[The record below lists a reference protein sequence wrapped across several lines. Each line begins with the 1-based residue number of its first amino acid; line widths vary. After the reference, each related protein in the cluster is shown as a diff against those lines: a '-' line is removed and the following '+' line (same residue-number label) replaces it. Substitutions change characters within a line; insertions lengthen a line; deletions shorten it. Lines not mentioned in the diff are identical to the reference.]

1 MSQPLVSIFVRHEQD
16 VVAARQRARQIA
28 ARLGFESQD
37 QTRIATAVSE
47 IARNAFMYGGGGK
60 VEIVVEG
67 RYPPQLLV
75 MRVSD
80 RGPGIRD
87 LDAVLSGRY
96 RSSTG
101 MGLGMLGA
109 RRLVDHFEVTSR
121 PGVGTTVTLGKLF
134 SRRAPEIDPTG
145 LAALADA
152 LAREAPQGV
161 LEEVRQQNQELLRTL
176 EELRQ
181 RQDDLS
187 RLNAEL
193 QDTNRGV
200 LALYAELDEK
210 ADTLR
215 RADEMKSRFLSN
227 MSHEFRTPLNSV
239 MALSRLLLEDTACP
253 LTAEQVRQV
262 GYIRQA
268 AEDLTELVNDLL
280 DLAKVEAGKV
290 VVRPAEFD
298 VRDLFAA
305 LRGMLRPL
313 LLNDQVNLVFEEPE
327 GLPAMHTDEGKV
339 SQILR
344 NLLSNA
350 LKFTERGEIR
360 VSARPGGE
368 GPAGPLIAFSVA
380 DTGIGIAPADQ
391 QRIFEEFG
399 QLENPVQRRVRG
411 TGLGLPLVR
420 RLAGLL
426 GGSVSL
432 ESTPGVG
439 STFTTVL
446 PARFA
451 TDPASDAAEV
461 VAASGP
467 FTLAPGEV
475 PVLVVEDSAQDLLL
489 YEHYFR
495 GSPYRAAIAR
505 TLPEARRLLDQ
516 IHPVAIVLDIRLA
529 GEDKDS
535 WAFIAEMRRRDDTR
549 SLPLV
554 VVSGIDDQAKG
565 LALGADAYAIKPVHR
580 AWLLGTLN
588 RLLERGADRRVLVI
602 DDDEIARYLVRN
614 HLAGA
619 PFVVTEAGD
628 PMQGLREARAER
640 PDFIVLDL
648 VMPEMSGFDVLDRL
662 KEDPVTMDIPV
673 VVLTSKILT
682 DEERRRLAPHARR
695 ILSKQALAEGTEGD
709 HLRQVLSGAEPGE
722 DHRG

>member
-1 MSQPLVSIFVRHEQD
+1 MTLPLISLFIRLEQD

-28 ARLGFESQD
+28 ARLGFEIQD

-47 IARNAFMYGGGGK
+47 IARNAFMYAGGGK
-60 VEIVVEG
+60 VEIAVEG
-67 RYPPQLLV
+67 RRAPQLLIV
-75 MRVSD
+75 RVSD

-87 LDAVLSGRY
+87 LDSVLAGRY
-96 RSSTG
+96 RSATG

-109 RRLVDHFEVTSR
+109 RRMVDHFEVASR
-121 PGVGTTVTLGKLF
+121 PGAGTTVTLGKLF
-134 SRRAPEIDPTG
+134 SRRAPEIGAAG

-152 LAREAPQGV
+152 LGREAPQGT

-181 RQDDLS
+181 RQEDLS

-227 MSHEFRTPLNSV
+227 MSHEFRTPLNSM
-239 MALSRLLLEDTACP
+239 MALSRLLLEDTGQP
-253 LTAEQVRQV
+253 LGPEQQRQV
-262 GYIRQA
+262 GYIRRA

-280 DLAKVEAGKV
+280 DLAKVEAGKI
-290 VVRPAEFD
+290 VVRPADFD

-313 LLNDQVNLVFEEPE
+313 LLNEHVNLVFEEPD
-327 GLPAMHTDEGKV
+327 GLPPMHTDEGKV

-360 VSARPGGE
+360 VTARAAGE
-368 GPAGPLIAFSVA
+368 GERGPLVAFSVA

-391 QRIFEEFG
+391 DRIFEEFG
-399 QLENPVQRRVRG
+399 QLDSPVQRRVRG

-420 RLAGLL
+420 RLATLL

-432 ESTPGVG
+432 ESTPGIG

-446 PARFA
+446 PARFPGE
-451 TDPASDAAEV
+451 PAPSEGRDAEV
-461 VAASGP
+461 GAPVPLAA
-467 FTLAPGEV
+467 GEV

-489 YEHYFR
+489 YDHYFR
-495 GSPYRAAIAR
+495 DSRYHPVIAR
-505 TLPEARRLLDQ
+505 TLPEARRLLEQ
-516 IHPVAIVLDIRLA
+516 MRPVAIVLDIRLA
-529 GEDKDS
+529 GEDT
-535 WAFIAEMRRRDDTR
+535 WAFIGEVRRREESRTT
-549 SLPLV
+549 PLV
-554 VVSGIDDQAKG
+554 VVSSIDDQAKG
-565 LALGADAYAIKPVHR
+565 LTLGADAYAIKPVHPS
-580 AWLLGTLN
+580 WLLGTLN

-602 DDDEIARYLVRN
+602 DDDEISRYLVRN
-614 HLAGA
+614 LLAGA

-628 PMQGLREARAER
+628 PRQGLLEARARR
-640 PDFIVLDL
+640 PDAIVLDL
-648 VMPEMSGFDVLDRL
+648 AMPEMSGFDVLDRL
-662 KEDPVTMDIPV
+662 KEDPATMDIPV
-673 VVLTSKILT
+673 VILTSKALT
-682 DEERRRLAPHARR
+682 DDERRRLAPHARR
-695 ILSKQALAEGTEGD
+695 ILSKQALATGD
-709 HLRQVLSGAEPGE
+709 EAEHLRAALSGEAP
-722 DHRG
+722 RG

>member
-1 MSQPLVSIFVRHEQD
+1 MSLPLISLFVRHEQD

-60 VEIVVEG
+60 IEITVEG
-67 RYPPQLLV
+67 RYAPQLLV

-101 MGLGMLGA
+101 MGLGMVGA
-109 RRLVDHFEVTSR
+109 RRLVDHFEVKSR
-121 PGVGTTVTLGKLF
+121 PGAGATVTLGKLF
-134 SRRAPEIDPTG
+134 PRRAPEIGPAG
-145 LAALADA
+145 LAALSDA
-152 LAREAPQGV
+152 LAREVPQGA
-161 LEEVRQQNQELLRTL
+161 LEEVRLQNQELLRTL
-176 EELRQ
+176 DELRE
-181 RQDDLS
+181 RQEDLS

-210 ADTLR
+210 ADILR

-227 MSHEFRTPLNSV
+227 MSHEFRTPLNS
-239 MALSRLLLEDTACP
+239 MLALSRLLLEDAERP
-253 LTAEQVRQV
+253 LTAEQKRQV

-280 DLAKVEAGKV
+280 DLAKVEAGKIV
-290 VVRPAEFD
+290 IRPAEFD
-298 VRDLFAA
+298 VHDLFAA

-327 GLPAMHTDEGKV
+327 GVPPMHTDEGKV

-360 VSARPGGE
+360 VSARSVGE
-368 GPAGPLIAFSVA
+368 GPGGPLIAFSVA

-420 RLAGLL
+420 QLATLL

-432 ESTPGVG
+432 DSTPGEG

-451 TDPASDAAEV
+451 TEREPAETPAAAEPV
-461 VAASGP
+461 S
-467 FTLAPGEV
+467 LEPGQL

-495 GSPYRAAIAR
+495 GSRFHPVIAR
-505 TLPEARRLLDQ
+505 TLPDARRLIDQ
-516 IHPVAIVLDIRLA
+516 IHPVALVLDIRLA
-529 GEDKDS
+529 GEDV
-535 WAFIAEMRRRDDTR
+535 WAFIGEVRRRDETR
-549 SLPLV
+549 GLPLV
-554 VVSGIDDQAKG
+554 VVSSIDDQAKG
-565 LALGADAYAIKPVHR
+565 LALGADAYAIKPVHP
-580 AWLLGTLN
+580 AWLLGTLG
-588 RLLERGADRRVLVI
+588 RLLDRGPERRVLVI

-619 PFVVTEAGD
+619 PFVVTETAD
-628 PMQGLREARAER
+628 PVQGLRDARADR

-648 VMPEMSGFDVLDRL
+648 VMPEMSGFDVLARL

-673 VVLTSKILT
+673 VVLTSKTLT

-695 ILSKQALAEGTEGD
+695 IVSKQALAEGREIE
-709 HLRQVLSGAEPGE
+709 HLRDILSDAEPREAG
-722 DHRG
+722 RG

>member
-1 MSQPLVSIFVRHEQD
+1 MSLPLISLFIRHEQD

-28 ARLGFESQD
+28 ARLGFETQD

-47 IARNAFMYGGGGK
+47 IARNAFMYAGGGK
-60 VEIVVEG
+60 VEIAVEG
-67 RYPPQLLV
+67 RYAPQLLLV
-75 MRVSD
+75 RVSD
-80 RGPGIRD
+80 AGPGIRD
-87 LDAVLSGRY
+87 LDTVLSGRY
-96 RSSTG
+96 RSTTG

-109 RRLVDHFEVTSR
+109 RRMVDHFEVTSR

-134 SRRAPEIDPTG
+134 GRRAPEIGPSALG
-145 LAALADA
+145 ALADA
-152 LAREAPQGV
+152 LAREAPKGA
-161 LEEVRQQNQELLRTL
+161 LEEVRQQNQELMRTL

-227 MSHEFRTPLNSV
+227 MSHEFRTPLNS
-239 MALSRLLLEDTACP
+239 MLALSRLLLEDAARP
-253 LTAEQVRQV
+253 LTGEQQRQV
-262 GYIRQA
+262 GYIRRA

-280 DLAKVEAGKV
+280 DLAKVEAGKT
-290 VVRPAEFD
+290 VVRPADFE

-313 LLNDQVNLVFEEPE
+313 LLNEHVNLVFEDPD
-327 GLPAMHTDEGKV
+327 GVPAMHTDEGKV

-360 VSARPGGE
+360 VTARVAGE
-368 GPAGPLIAFSVA
+368 GPHGPQVAFAVA

-391 QRIFEEFG
+391 HRIFEEFG
-399 QLENPVQRRVRG
+399 QLDNPVQRRVRG

-420 RLAGLL
+420 RLATLL
-426 GGSVSL
+426 GGSLTL
-432 ESTPGVG
+432 ESAPGLG
-439 STFTTVL
+439 STFTATL
-446 PARFA
+446 PVRV
-451 TDPASDAAEV
+451 PAQPAPAESGGAAESAKPEGV
-461 VAASGP
+461 PDGMM
-467 FTLAPGEV
+467 

-489 YEHYFR
+489 YDHYFR
-495 GSPYRAAIAR
+495 DSRYHPLMAR
-505 TLPEARRLLDQ
+505 TLPEARELLGRLR
-516 IHPVAIVLDIRLA
+516 PVAIVLDIRLA
-529 GEDKDS
+529 GEDA
-535 WAFIAEMRRRDDTR
+535 WRFIAEVRGAEATAA
-549 SLPLV
+549 LPLV
-554 VVSGIDDQAKG
+554 VVSSIDDQAKG
-565 LALGADAYAIKPVHR
+565 LALGADAYAIKPVHP

-588 RLLERGADRRVLVI
+588 RLLDHEGDRRVLVI

-619 PFVVTEAGD
+619 PFLVTEVDD
-628 PMQGLREARAER
+628 PVAGLREAHVSR
-640 PDFIVLDL
+640 PDAIVLDL
-648 VMPEMSGFDVLDRL
+648 AMPQMSGFEVLDRL

-673 VVLTSKILT
+673 VVLTSKTLT
-682 DEERRRLAPHARR
+682 DEERRRLAPHAHR
-695 ILSKQALAEGTEGD
+695 ILSKQALAAGDEGQ
-709 HLRQVLSGAEPGE
+709 HLREALAPLASGEAA
-722 DHRG
+722 RG

>member
-1 MSQPLVSIFVRHEQD
+1 MSLPLISLFVRHEQD

-60 VEIVVEG
+60 VEIAVEG
-67 RYPPQLLV
+67 RSAPQLLV
-75 MRVSD
+75 MRVTD

-101 MGLGMLGA
+101 MGRGMVGA

-121 PGVGTTVTLGKLF
+121 PGDGATVTLGKLF
-134 SRRAPEIDPTG
+134 PRRAPEIGPAG
-145 LAALADA
+145 LAALSDA
-152 LAREAPQGV
+152 LAREAPQGA

-176 EELRQ
+176 DELRE
-181 RQDDLS
+181 RQEDLS

-227 MSHEFRTPLNSV
+227 MSHEFRTPLNS
-239 MALSRLLLEDTACP
+239 MLALSRLLLEDAERP
-253 LTAEQVRQV
+253 LTAEQTRQV

-280 DLAKVEAGKV
+280 DLAKVEAGKIV
-290 VVRPAEFD
+290 IRPAEFD

-327 GLPAMHTDEGKV
+327 GVPPMHTDEGKV

-360 VSARPGGE
+360 VSARPVGE
-368 GPAGPLIAFSVA
+368 DPGGPLIAFSVA

-420 RLAGLL
+420 RLAALL

-432 ESTPGVG
+432 DSTPGEG

-451 TDPASDAAEV
+451 AEREPAETVSAGA
-461 VAASGP
+461 GP
-467 FTLAPGEV
+467 VPLEPGQL

-495 GSPYRAAIAR
+495 GSRFHPVIAG
-505 TLPEARRLLDQ
+505 TLPDARRLIDQ
-516 IHPVAIVLDIRLA
+516 IHPVALVLDIRLA
-529 GEDKDS
+529 GEDV
-535 WAFIAEMRRRDDTR
+535 WAFIGEVRRRDETR
-549 SLPLV
+549 GLPLI

-565 LALGADAYAIKPVHR
+565 LALGADAYAIKPVHP
-580 AWLLGTLN
+580 AWLLGTLS
-588 RLLERGADRRVLVI
+588 RLLDRGPERRVLVI

-619 PFVVTEAGD
+619 PFVVTETAD
-628 PMQGLREARAER
+628 PVQGLRDARADR

-648 VMPEMSGFDVLDRL
+648 VMPEMSGFDVLARL

-673 VVLTSKILT
+673 VVLTSKTLT

-695 ILSKQALAEGTEGD
+695 IVSKQALAEGRESE
-709 HLRQVLSGAEPGE
+709 HLRDILSDAEPREAG
-722 DHRG
+722 RG

>member
-1 MSQPLVSIFVRHEQD
+1 MSLPLISLFVRHEQD

-60 VEIVVEG
+60 VEIAVEG
-67 RYPPQLLV
+67 RYAPQLLV

-101 MGLGMLGA
+101 MGLGMVGA

-121 PGVGTTVTLGKLF
+121 PGAGATVTLGKLF
-134 SRRAPEIDPTG
+134 PRRAPEIGPAG
-145 LAALADA
+145 LAALSDA
-152 LAREAPQGV
+152 LAREAPQGA

-176 EELRQ
+176 DELRE
-181 RQDDLS
+181 RQEDLS

-227 MSHEFRTPLNSV
+227 MSHEFRTPLNS
-239 MALSRLLLEDTACP
+239 MLALSRLLLEDAERP
-253 LTAEQVRQV
+253 LAAEQRRQV

-280 DLAKVEAGKV
+280 DLAKVEAGKIV
-290 VVRPAEFD
+290 IRPAEFD

-327 GLPAMHTDEGKV
+327 GVPPMHTDEGKV

-360 VSARPGGE
+360 VSARSVGE
-368 GPAGPLIAFSVA
+368 GPGGPLIAFSVT

-420 RLAGLL
+420 RLATLL

-432 ESTPGVG
+432 DSTPGEG
-439 STFTTVL
+439 STFTIVL

-451 TDPASDAAEV
+451 TEREPAETAAAAEPASLE
-461 VAASGP
+461 
-467 FTLAPGEV
+467 PGQV

-495 GSPYRAAIAR
+495 GSRFHPVIAR
-505 TLPEARRLLDQ
+505 TLPDARRLIDQ
-516 IHPVAIVLDIRLA
+516 IHPVALVLDIRLA
-529 GEDKDS
+529 GEDA
-535 WAFIAEMRRRDDTR
+535 WAFIGEVRRREETR
-549 SLPLV
+549 GLPLV
-554 VVSGIDDQAKG
+554 VVSSIDDQAKG
-565 LALGADAYAIKPVHR
+565 LALGADAYAIKPVHP
-580 AWLLGTLN
+580 AWLLGTLS
-588 RLLERGADRRVLVI
+588 RLLDRGPERRVLVI

-619 PFVVTEAGD
+619 PFVVTETAD
-628 PMQGLREARAER
+628 PVQGLRDARADR

-648 VMPEMSGFDVLDRL
+648 VMPEMSGFDVLARL

-673 VVLTSKILT
+673 VVLTSKTLT

-695 ILSKQALAEGTEGD
+695 IVSKQALAEGRESE
-709 HLRQVLSGAEPGE
+709 HLRDILSDAEPREAG
-722 DHRG
+722 RG

>member
-1 MSQPLVSIFVRHEQD
+1 MSLPLISLFVRHEQD

-60 VEIVVEG
+60 VEIAVEG
-67 RYPPQLLV
+67 RYAPQLLV

-101 MGLGMLGA
+101 MGLGMVGA

-121 PGVGTTVTLGKLF
+121 PGAGATVTLGKLF
-134 SRRAPEIDPTG
+134 PRRAPEIGPAG
-145 LAALADA
+145 LAALSDA
-152 LAREAPQGV
+152 LAREAPQGA

-176 EELRQ
+176 DELRE
-181 RQDDLS
+181 RQEDLS

-227 MSHEFRTPLNSV
+227 MSHEFRTPLNS
-239 MALSRLLLEDTACP
+239 MLALSRLLLEDAERP
-253 LTAEQVRQV
+253 LTAEQRRQV

-280 DLAKVEAGKV
+280 DLAKVEAGKIV
-290 VVRPAEFD
+290 IRPAEFD

-327 GLPAMHTDEGKV
+327 GVPPMHTDEGKV

-360 VSARPGGE
+360 VSARSAGE
-368 GPAGPLIAFSVA
+368 GPGGPLIAFSVA

-420 RLAGLL
+420 RLATLL

-432 ESTPGVG
+432 DSTPGEG

-451 TDPASDAAEV
+451 TEPEPRGDGGLGRRRARPARAGPGPGAGGGGQRPGPAALR
-461 VAASGP
+461 ALLPRLPLPSGDRAHP
-467 FTLAPGEV
+467 AG
-475 PVLVVEDSAQDLLL
+475 
-489 YEHYFR
+489 
-495 GSPYRAAIAR
+495 RAAAHR
-505 TLPEARRLLDQ
+505 PDPPGRAGPRHPPRGRGRLGLHRRGAAARRDARAAAGRGLEHRRPGQGTRAGRRRLRDQ
-516 IHPVAIVLDIRLA
+516 AGASRLA
-529 GEDKDS
+529 ARHLEPPARPGPG
-535 WAFIAEMRRRDDTR
+535 AAGARHRRRRDR
-549 SLPLV
+549 PL
-554 VVSGIDDQAKG
+554 S
-565 LALGADAYAIKPVHR
+565 R
-580 AWLLGTLN
+580 AQPS
-588 RLLERGADRRVLVI
+588 RG
-602 DDDEIARYLVRN
+602 
-614 HLAGA
+614 
-619 PFVVTEAGD
+619 
-628 PMQGLREARAER
+628 
-640 PDFIVLDL
+640 
-648 VMPEMSGFDVLDRL
+648 
-662 KEDPVTMDIPV
+662 
-673 VVLTSKILT
+673 
-682 DEERRRLAPHARR
+682 RRR
-695 ILSKQALAEGTEGD
+695 SW
-709 HLRQVLSGAEPGE
+709 
-722 DHRG
+722 

>member
-1 MSQPLVSIFVRHEQD
+1 MSLPLISLFVRHERD

-28 ARLGFESQD
+28 ARLGFEGQD

-47 IARNAFMYGGGGK
+47 IARNAFMYAGGGK
-60 VEIVVEG
+60 VEISVEG
-67 RYPPQLLV
+67 RHAPQLLV
-75 MRVSD
+75 VRVSD

-87 LDAVLSGRY
+87 LDVVLSGRY

-101 MGLGMLGA
+101 MGVGMLGA
-109 RRLVDHFEVTSR
+109 RRMVDQFEVTSR
-121 PGVGTTVTLGKLF
+121 PGAGATVTLGKLF
-134 SRRAPEIDPTG
+134 PRRAPEVGAAG

-152 LAREAPQGV
+152 LAREAPQGA
-161 LEEVRQQNQELLRTL
+161 LEEVRQQNQEMLRTL

-181 RQDDLS
+181 RQEDLS

-227 MSHEFRTPLNSV
+227 MSHEFRTPLNS
-239 MALSRLLLEDTACP
+239 MLALSRLLMEDVERP
-253 LTAEQVRQV
+253 LSAEQKRQV

-280 DLAKVEAGKV
+280 DLAKVEAGKIV
-290 VVRPAEFD
+290 IRPAEFD

-327 GLPAMHTDEGKV
+327 GLPTMHTDEGKV

-360 VSARPGGE
+360 VSARPAGL

-380 DTGIGIAPADQ
+380 DTGIGIAAGDQ

-399 QLENPVQRRVRG
+399 QLDNPLQRRVRG

-420 RLAGLL
+420 RLVTLL
-426 GGSVSL
+426 GGSVSV
-432 ESTPGVG
+432 ESTPGAG
-439 STFTTVL
+439 STFTTVV

-451 TDPASDAAEV
+451 AGSEPVEAAAAESPAPLGPGQ
-461 VAASGP
+461 VA
-467 FTLAPGEV
+467 
-475 PVLVVEDSAQDLLL
+475 VLVVEDSAQDLLL

-495 GSPYRAAIAR
+495 GSRFHPVIAR
-505 TLPEARRLLDQ
+505 TLAEARRLVEQLR
-516 IHPVAIVLDIRLA
+516 PAAMVLDIRLA
-529 GEDKDS
+529 GEDA
-535 WAFIAEMRRRDDTR
+535 WAFIGEVRRRDETR
-549 SLPLV
+549 SMPLV
-554 VVSGIDDQAKG
+554 VVSSIDDQAKG
-565 LALGADAYAIKPVHR
+565 LALGADAYAIKPVHP
-580 AWLLGTLN
+580 AWLLDTLT
-588 RLLERGADRRVLVI
+588 RLLDRGLDRRVLVI
-602 DDDEIARYLVRN
+602 DDDEISRYLVRN

-619 PFVVTEAGD
+619 PFVVSEAGD
-628 PMQGLREARAER
+628 PMQGLREARVER

-648 VMPEMSGFDVLDRL
+648 VMPEMSGFDVLERL
-662 KEDPVTMDIPV
+662 KDDPATMDIPV
-673 VVLTSKILT
+673 VILTSKTLT
-682 DEERRRLAPHARR
+682 DEERRRLAPHALR
-695 ILSKQALAEGTEGD
+695 ILSKQALAEGGEDG
-709 HLRQVLSGAEPGE
+709 HLREVLSAPEPRESG
-722 DHRG
+722 R

>member
-1 MSQPLVSIFVRHEQD
+1 MSLPLISLFVRHEQD

-37 QTRIATAVSE
+37 QTRIAIAVSE

-60 VEIVVEG
+60 VEMVVEG

-96 RSSTG
+96 RSPTG

-109 RRLVDHFEVTSR
+109 RRLVDHFEVASR

-134 SRRAPEIDPTG
+134 SRRAPEIDPKG

-152 LAREAPQGV
+152 LAREAPQGA

-176 EELRQ
+176 DELRQ

-227 MSHEFRTPLNSV
+227 MSHEFRTPLNSM
-239 MALSRLLLEDTACP
+239 MALSRLLLEDTDRP

-290 VVRPAEFD
+290 VVRPAELD

-360 VSARPGGE
+360 VSARPAGE
-368 GPAGPLIAFSVA
+368 GPAGLLIAFSVA

-432 ESTPGVG
+432 ESTPGLG
-439 STFTTVL
+439 STFTVVL

-451 TDPASDAAEV
+451 PEPAPDAAEV
-461 VAASGP
+461 VTASEP

-505 TLPEARRLLDQ
+505 TLADARRLLDQ
-516 IHPVAIVLDIRLA
+516 IHPVAVVLDIRLA
-529 GEDKDS
+529 REDS
-535 WAFIAEMRRRDDTR
+535 WAFIAEVRRRDDTR

-554 VVSGIDDQAKG
+554 VVSSIDDQAKG

-628 PMQGLREARAER
+628 PVQGLREARAER

-662 KEDPVTMDIPV
+662 KEDPATMDIPV

-709 HLRQVLSGAEPGE
+709 HLRQVLSGTEPGE
-722 DHRG
+722 GDRG

>member
-1 MSQPLVSIFVRHEQD
+1 MSLPLISLFVRHERD

-28 ARLGFESQD
+28 ARLGFEGQD

-47 IARNAFMYGGGGK
+47 IARNAFMYAGGGK
-60 VEIVVEG
+60 VEISVEG
-67 RYPPQLLV
+67 RHAPQLLV
-75 MRVSD
+75 VQVSD
-80 RGPGIRD
+80 HGPGIRD

-101 MGLGMLGA
+101 MGVGMLGA

-121 PGVGTTVTLGKLF
+121 PGAGATVTLGKLF
-134 SRRAPEIDPTG
+134 SRRAPEIGAPG

-152 LAREAPQGV
+152 LAGEAPQGA
-161 LEEVRQQNQELLRTL
+161 LEEVEVRQQNQELLRTL
-176 EELRQ
+176 EELRE
-181 RQDDLS
+181 RQEDLS

-227 MSHEFRTPLNSV
+227 MSHEFRTPLNS
-239 MALSRLLLEDTACP
+239 MLALSRLLLGDLESP
-253 LTAEQVRQV
+253 LTVEQKRQV

-280 DLAKVEAGKV
+280 DLAKVEAGKIV
-290 VVRPAEFD
+290 IRPAEFD

-305 LRGMLRPL
+305 LRGMIRPL
-313 LLNDQVNLVFEEPE
+313 LLNDQVSLVFEEPE

-360 VSARPGGE
+360 VSARPAGV
-368 GPAGPLIAFSVA
+368 GPTGPLIAFSVA
-380 DTGIGIAPADQ
+380 DTGIGIAAVDQ

-399 QLENPVQRRVRG
+399 QLDNPLQRRVRG

-420 RLAGLL
+420 RLATLL

-432 ESTPGVG
+432 ESSPGVG

-451 TDPASDAAEV
+451 AEPV
-461 VAASGP
+461 EATAPESPPPV
-467 FTLAPGEV
+467 APGQAA
-475 PVLVVEDSAQDLLL
+475 VLVVEDSVQDLLL

-495 GSPYRAAIAR
+495 GSRYQPVIAR
-505 TLPEARRLLDQ
+505 TLVEARRLLEQ
-516 IHPVAIVLDIRLA
+516 LRPVATVLDIRLA
-529 GEDKDS
+529 GLDT
-535 WAFIAEMRRRDDTR
+535 WAFIGEVRGREETR
-549 SLPLV
+549 SMPLV
-554 VVSGIDDQAKG
+554 VVSSIDDQAKG
-565 LALGADAYAIKPVHR
+565 LALGADAFAIKPVHP
-580 AWLLGTLN
+580 AWLLETLD
-588 RLLERGADRRVLVI
+588 RLLDRGLDRRVLVI
-602 DDDEIARYLVRN
+602 DDDEVSRYLVRN

-619 PFVVTEAGD
+619 PFVVSEAGD
-628 PMQGLREARAER
+628 PVQGLREARAER
-640 PDFIVLDL
+640 PDVIVLDL
-648 VMPEMSGFDVLDRL
+648 VMPEMSGFDVLTRL
-662 KEDPVTMDIPV
+662 KEDPATMDIPV
-673 VVLTSKILT
+673 VVLTSKALT

-695 ILSKQALAEGTEGD
+695 ILSKRALAEGGDEG
-709 HLRQVLSGAEPGE
+709 HLREVLAALERRGAG
-722 DHRG
+722 RG

>member
-1 MSQPLVSIFVRHEQD
+1 MSLPLISLFVRHEQD

-60 VEIVVEG
+60 IEITVEG
-67 RYPPQLLV
+67 RYAPQLLV

-101 MGLGMLGA
+101 MGLGMAGA

-121 PGVGTTVTLGKLF
+121 PGAGATVTLGKLF
-134 SRRAPEIDPTG
+134 PRRAPEIGPAG
-145 LAALADA
+145 LAALSDA
-152 LAREAPQGV
+152 LAREVPQGA
-161 LEEVRQQNQELLRTL
+161 LEEVRLQNQELLRTL
-176 EELRQ
+176 DELRE
-181 RQDDLS
+181 RQEDLS

-227 MSHEFRTPLNSV
+227 MSHEFRTPLNS
-239 MALSRLLLEDTACP
+239 MLALSRLLLEDAERP
-253 LTAEQVRQV
+253 LTAEQKRQV

-280 DLAKVEAGKV
+280 DLAKVEAGKIV
-290 VVRPAEFD
+290 IRPAEFD
-298 VRDLFAA
+298 VHDLFAA

-327 GLPAMHTDEGKV
+327 GVPPMHTDEGKV

-360 VSARPGGE
+360 VSARSVGE
-368 GPAGPLIAFSVA
+368 GPGGPLIAFSVA

-420 RLAGLL
+420 RLATLL

-432 ESTPGVG
+432 DSTPGMG

-451 TDPASDAAEV
+451 TEREPAETPAAAEPV
-461 VAASGP
+461 S
-467 FTLAPGEV
+467 LEPGQL

-495 GSPYRAAIAR
+495 GSRFHPVIAR
-505 TLPEARRLLDQ
+505 TLPDARRLIDQ
-516 IHPVAIVLDIRLA
+516 IHPVALVLDIRLA
-529 GEDKDS
+529 GEDV
-535 WAFIAEMRRRDDTR
+535 WAFIGEVRRRDETR
-549 SLPLV
+549 GLPLV
-554 VVSGIDDQAKG
+554 VVSSIDDQAKG
-565 LALGADAYAIKPVHR
+565 LALGADAYAIKPVHP
-580 AWLLGTLN
+580 AWLLGTLS
-588 RLLERGADRRVLVI
+588 RLLDRGPERRVLVI

-619 PFVVTEAGD
+619 PFVVTETAD
-628 PMQGLREARAER
+628 PVQGLRDARADR

-648 VMPEMSGFDVLDRL
+648 VMPEMSGFDVLARL

-673 VVLTSKILT
+673 VVLTSKTLT

-695 ILSKQALAEGTEGD
+695 IVSKQALAEGREIE
-709 HLRQVLSGAEPGE
+709 HLRDILSDAEPREAG
-722 DHRG
+722 RG